1 MRFTQ
6 ALSYNVFGAMAL
18 ILGGSQVVTSAHA
31 QSAKPGPTAIA
42 PPGVVNGQPE
52 GVAAVP
58 PPPAGF
64 DPTTASAEENAR
76 YKVPPA
82 PDPQASPQ
90 GYAAWAAAVTSKA
103 LRESPVLTKT
113 NITNGPARDA
123 RGGGPI
129 ANNAVTTTSSNWSGS
144 ATLHIA
150 NPKNT
155 EAVEAYFVVPTAHQA
170 FGACDGGWDYSSV
183 WPGIDG
189 AFISP
194 DVLQGGIEADAYCN
208 GGTKSTLYSAWIE
221 WFPFNETRV
230 SSPVITPGDYLF
242 VEVWNVSTT
251 LGYVYFHDYSSN
263 VTAEYQ
269 LTAPS
274 GTTLQGNSV
283 EWVVER
289 PGVGG
294 GLATL
299 ANYIDT
305 PLTYGIAWDYTNAPR
320 TNYFPNRSPTVGTLN
335 YITMYDNN
343 GNDIS
348 TGYGGAY
355 FSLLFY
361 DYGSACGA
369 SVTTAPPC

>member
-1 MRFTQ
+1 MRLTQ

-18 ILGGSQVVTSAHA
+18 VLAGSQVVTSAHA

-42 PPGVVNGQPE
+42 PPGVVPGQPE
-52 GVAAVP
+52 GVAVVP

-76 YKVPPA
+76 YEVPPA
-82 PDPQASPQ
+82 PDRQTSPQ
-90 GYAAWAAAVTSKA
+90 GYAAWAAAVSPTA
-103 LRESPVLTKT
+103 RRESPVLTKT
-113 NITNGPARDA
+113 NITHGPMRGAG
-123 RGGGPI
+123 GGGPI
-129 ANNAVTTTSSNWSGS
+129 ANNALTTTSSNWSGS
-144 ATLHIA
+144 AAVNIT
-150 NPKNT
+150 NPQDVERI
-155 EAVEAYFVVPTAHQA
+155 EADFVVPTAHQA
-170 FGACDGGWDYSSV
+170 FGACNGGWDYAAV

-189 AFISP
+189 FSNS

-208 GGTKSTLYSAWIE
+208 GGSTSTFYSAWVE
-221 WFPFNETRV
+221 WYPNSLTQV

-251 LGYVYFHDYSSN
+251 VGYVYFHDYSSN
-263 VTAEYQ
+263 VTAEYK

-283 EWVVER
+283 EWIVER
-289 PGVGG
+289 PGVNGS
-294 GLATL
+294 LATL
-299 ANYIDT
+299 ANYIAA
-305 PLTYGIAWDYTNAPR
+305 PLTHGIAWDYTNS
-320 TNYFPNRSPTVGTLN
+320 TKTYYYPNLSPTVGTLY
-335 YITMYDNN
+335 YITMYDNS

-355 FSLLFY
+355 FGLLFE

-369 SVTTAPPC
+369 SVNKAPPC